1 MATSAGGRRI
11 ENDTSLEALAD
22 VFKCFICM
30 EQLDNA
36 RMCPHCSKL
45 CCFECIC
52 KWITENKA
60 QCPHCRRTLYTHA
73 LINCRWADDVI
84 QQLDRLKNADENLT
98 LKTPDSNTDLC
109 ESHSERLT
117 VYCTTCDRVICH
129 RCALF
134 DGRHGQHTFRPLDD
148 VYQEHVDAIKSEMD
162 KLKSRRNEVQR
173 LIDDVG
179 DNILILNA
187 RKESRVEEIKKVV
200 ESIIL
205 RLESRHT
212 SKLSTLT
219 AQRNHLTQETE
230 LLNSLLHE
238 VEAQLSSTTPANLI
252 FRSPALSAMFAEVH
266 KTPMPSVNCDYS
278 PYDFASELVPP
289 YATGEFVIHGF
300 SRVRQRAEPI
310 YSPPLECGA
319 LKWRLKVYPN
329 GNGIVRGQY
338 LSVFLEM
345 TAGRREPSKY
355 EYYIQLMHRG
365 PPQDNA
371 KCIAREFASDF
382 AVGECWGYNRF
393 IRLDLL
399 GSEGYV
405 SSLDDCLCFNYMVRP
420 QTYQQQCRDYLWYIT
435 QLEDQKEQLREQI
448 RRLDTQLRRQR
459 CFSASTFA
467 TALSNEQPGS
477 FLLGDSQGL
486 SIVGEGD
493 CGDALHLSIT
503 SERCPAPTPA
513 TAVAGPATPSGIS
526 EEEARGGENTV
537 LTSTPLNVHEEET
550 HEADTQVGS
559 EGINDFDSDTDVDS
573 EDCESDMGGLVLNI
587 LPDEVRSQEGE
598 EDGAEGMSVDE
609 QEGEERTGNLERQ
622 QRDQEEDFNKSG
634 VKHSLYA
641 QVPTLV
647 DADFV
652 TVPQSNGSNN
662 FGDVG
667 GNQLSNSPMR
677 CDMRQLFYHYL
688 KIAPRWISRGSSA
701 GASSTR
707 AAEYTEQLLQR
718 ISARLS
724 VVEQGKAEESERGTS
739 VGMAQLNT
747 NGGEDEYRSE
757 VVYGLLH
764 SLQKLKLLR
773 SNSDLFSNIDV
784 SRNNA
789 FHDIFGDVFLRQR
802 PDDGDADQT
811 LDGERRPRG
820 QRSASVS
827 RLSGSTVTSRLADE
841 RVRGRPET
849 DLLLSDPLPSNG
861 DLFTSRSSPL
871 DLSVPSPSTS
881 LSTDAC
887 VNLDIIR
894 KRIREFQDG
903 AIAHAPILADS
914 TPNRSSDSEHESDAF
929 RVTVQE
935 TAISFDLT
943 VKEK

>member
-1 MATSAGGRRI
+1 MLSVHVAVIKS
-11 ENDTSLEALAD
+11 
-22 VFKCFICM
+22 FF
-30 EQLDNA
+30 
-36 RMCPHCSKL
+36 
-45 CCFECIC
+45 
-52 KWITENKA
+52 
-60 QCPHCRRTLYTHA
+60 RRTLYTHA

-84 QQLDRLKNADENLT
+84 QQLDRLKNADENFAI
-98 LKTPDSNTDLC
+98 KTPDPSADLC
-109 ESHSERLT
+109 ESHNERLT
-117 VYCTTCDRVICH
+117 VYCVTCDRVICH

-134 DGRHGQHTFRPLDD
+134 DGRHGQHTFRPLDE
-148 VYQEHVDAIKSEMD
+148 VYQEHVDAIKCEMD

-289 YATGEFVIHGF
+289 YATGEFVIRDF

-319 LKWRLKVYPN
+319 LKWRLKVYPS

-345 TAGRREPSKY
+345 TSGRREPSKY
-355 EYYIQLMHRG
+355 EYYIQLMHQG
-365 PPQDNA
+365 PPQDSA
-371 KCIAREFASDF
+371 KCIAREFASEF
-382 AVGECWGYNRF
+382 AAGECWGYNRF

-399 GSEGYV
+399 DSEGYV
-405 SSLDDCLCFNYMVRP
+405 SSPDDCLCFNYMVRP

-435 QLEDQKEQLREQI
+435 QLEDQKEQLQEQV

-459 CFSASTFA
+459 CFSASTFT
-467 TALSNEQPGS
+467 TALPNEQPGS
-477 FLLGDSQGL
+477 FILGDSQGL

-493 CGDALHLSIT
+493 CGDALHISIT
-503 SERCPAPTPA
+503 SERCPAPTP
-513 TAVAGPATPSGIS
+513 TAAVVGPATPLGIS
-526 EEEARGGENTV
+526 EEEVRGEENTV
-537 LTSTPLNVHEEET
+537 SSSTSLSVHEEET
-550 HEADTQVGS
+550 HEAEAQVGS
-559 EGINDFDSDTDVDS
+559 EGVNDFDSGTDVDS
-573 EDCESDMGGLVLNI
+573 EDCESDMGALVLDL

-598 EDGAEGMSVDE
+598 EEDGAEGMMSVDE
-609 QEGEERTGNLERQ
+609 EEEERAESPVVGNLERQ
-622 QRDQEEDFNKSG
+622 QRGQGEDPNES
-634 VKHSLYA
+634 VADHSLHA
-641 QVPTLV
+641 HAPTLV

-662 FGDVG
+662 LGDVA
-667 GNQLSNSPMR
+667 GNQHSSSPMR
-677 CDMRQLFYHYL
+677 CDMRQLFYYYL
-688 KIAPRWISRGSSA
+688 KIAPRCISTGSSSE
-701 GASSTR
+701 ASSVR

-724 VVEQGKAEESERGTS
+724 AVEQGKAEDEGGTG
-739 VGMAQLNT
+739 VETAQLST
-747 NGGEDEYRSE
+747 NRSEDEYQSE
-757 VVYGLLH
+757 VFYGLLH

-773 SNSDLFSNIDV
+773 SNSDIFSNTDV
-784 SRNNA
+784 DRDTA
-789 FHDIFGDVFLRQR
+789 FLDIFGDVFPRQR
-802 PDDGDADQT
+802 NDGEDGDQNLADS
-811 LDGERRPRG
+811 ERCSRR
-820 QRSASVS
+820 QRSASIS
-827 RLSGSTVTSRLADE
+827 RLSGAAATSRLVGEDI
-841 RVRGRPET
+841 RGRLET
-849 DLLLSDPLPSNG
+849 DPLSGPLPSNG
-861 DLFTSRSSPL
+861 DPLASCASSV

-881 LSTDAC
+881 LFMSTC

-894 KRIREFQDG
+894 KRIREIHDG
-903 AIAHAPILADS
+903 AIAHASILADS
-914 TPNRSSDSEHESDAF
+914 TPNQPSGIENEIQSLSTSSSSEATRTDKY
-929 RVTVQE
+929 T
-935 TAISFDLT
+935 SF
-943 VKEK
+943 

>member
-1 MATSAGGRRI
+1 MASFAGGKRL
-11 ENDTSLEALAD
+11 ENDTSLE
-22 VFKCFICM
+22 
-30 EQLDNA
+30 
-36 RMCPHCSKL
+36 
-45 CCFECIC
+45 

-84 QQLDRLKNADENLT
+84 QQLDRLKKADENLSV
-98 LKTPDSNTDLC
+98 KTPDFSADLC
-109 ESHSERLT
+109 ESHTERLT
-117 VYCTTCDRVICH
+117 VYCVTCDRVICH

-134 DGRHGQHTFRPLDD
+134 DGRHGQHAFRPLDE
-148 VYQEHVDAIKSEMD
+148 VYQEHVDVIKREMD

-289 YATGEFVIHGF
+289 YATGEFVIRSF

-345 TAGRREPSKY
+345 TSGRREPSKY
-355 EYYIQLMHRG
+355 EYYIQLMHQG
-365 PPQDNA
+365 PPQDSA

-382 AVGECWGYNRF
+382 AAGECWGYNRF

-399 GSEGYV
+399 DSEGYV

-435 QLEDQKEQLREQI
+435 QLEDQKEQLQEQV

-459 CFSASTFA
+459 CFSASTF
-467 TALSNEQPGS
+467 TTTLSNEQPGP
-477 FLLGDSQGL
+477 FLLGDSQGH

-493 CGDALHLSIT
+493 CGDALHISIT
-503 SERCPAPTPA
+503 SERCPAPTPSA
-513 TAVAGPATPSGIS
+513 AVADLTTPLGIS
-526 EEEARGGENTV
+526 EEEVRGENTV
-537 LTSTPLNVHEEET
+537 SSSASLSVHEEET
-550 HEADTQVGS
+550 HEAVAQVES
-559 EGINDFDSDTDVDS
+559 EEVNDFDSDTDVDS
-573 EDCESDMGGLVLNI
+573 DDCGSDMGALVLDL

-598 EDGAEGMSVDE
+598 EEDGAEGMMSVDE
-609 QEGEERTGNLERQ
+609 EEERVESPTVGNLERQ
-622 QRDQEEDFNKSG
+622 PRDQG
-634 VKHSLYA
+634 VDPNERGTEHHTH
-641 QVPTLV
+641 VPTLV

-662 FGDVG
+662 FGDG
-667 GNQLSNSPMR
+667 AGNQPSSSPMR
-677 CDMRQLFYHYL
+677 CDMRQLLYYYL
-688 KIAPRWISRGSSA
+688 KIAPRYISSESGSEE
-701 GASSTR
+701 SSIR

-724 VVEQGKAEESERGTS
+724 AVEQGKTEEGERGTG
-739 VGMAQLNT
+739 VETAQLST
-747 NGGEDEYRSE
+747 NRGEDEYRSE
-757 VVYGLLH
+757 VFYGLLH
-764 SLQKLKLLR
+764 SLRKLKLLR
-773 SNSDLFSNIDV
+773 SNSDIFSNTNVDRDTAFLEIFRDV
-784 SRNNA
+784 SP
-789 FHDIFGDVFLRQR
+789 RQR
-802 PDDGDADQT
+802 YGGGDEYQT
-811 LDGERRPRG
+811 LDDDERSSRTQRP
-820 QRSASVS
+820 ASVS
-827 RLSGSTVTSRLADE
+827 RLSGAAATSRLADGGIQH
-841 RVRGRPET
+841 RLET
-849 DLLLSDPLPSNG
+849 DILLPDPLPSNG
-861 DLFTSRSSPL
+861 DPLISRASLLDPSVSSA
-871 DLSVPSPSTS
+871 STS
-881 LSTDAC
+881 LFLGTC

-894 KRIREFQDG
+894 KRIREIHDG
-903 AIAHAPILADS
+903 AITHASILADS
-914 TPNRSSDSEHESDAF
+914 TPNQSSGSESGS
-929 RVTVQE
+929 Q
-935 TAISFDLT
+935 
-943 VKEK
+943 